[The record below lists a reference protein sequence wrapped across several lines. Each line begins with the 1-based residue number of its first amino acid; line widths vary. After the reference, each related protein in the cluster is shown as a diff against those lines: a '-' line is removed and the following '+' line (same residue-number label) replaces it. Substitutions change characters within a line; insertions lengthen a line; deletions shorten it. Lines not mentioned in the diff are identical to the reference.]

1 MEAKIS
7 IELSEKNIADYIHSS
22 SGLDKIKKELVA
34 KLDEFDMWIAMI
46 KYGTASDKFKKSKSY
61 KVFKKL
67 GLDISVPQSS
77 KELLKS
83 VENVDKDGIAF
94 RKGCMDL
101 VKAHNEYLS
110 YSVTADD
117 KNYDLPSYLLIL
129 QKYQSDWFT

>member
-1 MEAKIS
+1 
-7 IELSEKNIADYIHSS
+7 
-22 SGLDKIKKELVA
+22 
-34 KLDEFDMWIAMI
+34 
-46 KYGTASDKFKKSKSY
+46 
-61 KVFKKL
+61 VFKKL